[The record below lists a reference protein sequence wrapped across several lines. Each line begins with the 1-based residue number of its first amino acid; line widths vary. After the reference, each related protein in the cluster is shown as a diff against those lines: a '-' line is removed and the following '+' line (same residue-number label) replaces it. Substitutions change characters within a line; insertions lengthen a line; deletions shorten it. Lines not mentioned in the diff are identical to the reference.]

1 MLLSFQYLTAISCLT
16 TSLP

>member
-16 TSLP
+16 PSPP